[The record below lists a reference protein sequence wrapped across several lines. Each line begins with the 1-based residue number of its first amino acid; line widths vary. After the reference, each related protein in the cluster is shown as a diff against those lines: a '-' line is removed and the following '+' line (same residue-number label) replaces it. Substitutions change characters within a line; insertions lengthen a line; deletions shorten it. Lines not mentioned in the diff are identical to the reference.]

1 MSEKIY
7 AISCSMDLAAIGLDR
22 MRTHVE
28 GFEKAKM
35 SLDWSDVEIVP
46 VVADERV
53 AFEEGDIK
61 IVKIR
66 PIEVP
71 ENSLVF
77 LSLYGVNGMGHL
89 CCIGC
94 LQMKKYTENR
104 TANLAMFQSRIKSPV
119 SKGDLLGQ
127 VVVVPGRI
135 R

>member
-7 AISCSMDLAAIGLDR
+7 AISCSMELASIGVDR
-22 MRTHVE
+22 MRTQVD

-35 SLDWSDVEIVP
+35 SLDWSDIEIVP
-46 VVADERV
+46 VVADEKV
-53 AFEEGDIK
+53 LFEEGDVK
-61 IVKIR
+61 IVPIR
-66 PIEVP
+66 PIEVA

-94 LQMKKYTENR
+94 LQMKKYTERR
-104 TANLAMFQSRIKSPV
+104 TANLAMFQTRIKSPV

-127 VVVVPGRI
+127 VVVVPGKMR
-135 R
+135 